1 MSEAADIASICV
13 VYVYRFRVANE
24 RIHSSYLPSDKPIEI
39 PYGYQNQ
46 RSEAFP
52 ADRTI
57 PTFRSL
63 RHLKLLGS
71 MSHLP

>member
-24 RIHSSYLPSDKPIEI
+24 RIHRPSDKPIEI
-39 PYGYQNQ
+39 PYGSQNQ
-46 RSEAFP
+46 RSGAFP